1 MGVRGGR
8 SRSYFQVRSS
18 HLGILERNKKKDE
31 VKRSQR
37 LQRALKIPPSPNPRS
52 AYYTH
57 LHLQLSGE
65 IDHVQFPTNQPPT
78 ASFECINNPPPL
90 HLSSP
95 AFLHT
100 AFISLT
106 HSARSHAFPSMDPPS
121 ARPPRKNF
129 WIWMRNPKMSFP
141 PQPCQV

>member
-18 HLGILERNKKKDE
+18 HLGILQRNRKKNE
-31 VKRSQR
+31 VKCSQR
-37 LQRALKIPPSPNPRS
+37 HEYVLKTPHS

-78 ASFECINNPPPL
+78 ASFECINNSPPL

-106 HSARSHAFPSMDPPS
+106 HSARSHAFPSMGPPAPS
-121 ARPPRKNF
+121 WKNL